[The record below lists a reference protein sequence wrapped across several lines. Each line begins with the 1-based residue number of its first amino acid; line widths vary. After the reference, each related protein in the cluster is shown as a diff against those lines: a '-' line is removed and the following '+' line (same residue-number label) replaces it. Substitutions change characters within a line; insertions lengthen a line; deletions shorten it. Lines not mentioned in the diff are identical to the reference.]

1 MTERVLTPR
10 ELNRALLARQ
20 GLLERVPLPVA
31 RALERIGGLQTQY
44 APSGYIGLWTRVEGF
59 TRDRLTEAL
68 ERRTVVQATAM
79 RSTIHLVSAR
89 DYPLLMAGI
98 RRARA
103 AWWLRT
109 HPGAAERLDAP
120 AIAARV
126 RAALADGPRRSA
138 ELAELLEPYGPL
150 AWGAAGIWVD
160 LLRAPPGGTW
170 EQRRADVIA
179 SAEQWLGPPEATEAT
194 EAEGLELIVR
204 RYLGA
209 FGPAGAAEI
218 ASWAGVDRAAVA
230 AKLPRLRLRRFRDEQ
245 GRGLVDLPRAP
256 LPPPDTPA
264 PVRFLPKWDA
274 VLLSHARRTGILP
287 ERHYDLA
294 VNRKNLDIAPTF
306 LVDGFVA
313 GRWRHERGRVL
324 LEPFEPLSR
333 SVQLELDQEAE
344 RLAVFHA

>member
-1 MTERVLTPR
+1 MGDHVLTGR

-20 GLLERVPLPVA
+20 GLLERAPLPVS
-31 RALERIGGLQTQY
+31 RALERVGGLQTQY
-44 APSGYIGLWTRVEGF
+44 APSGYIGLWSRVEGF
-59 TRDRLTEAL
+59 TRDRLNQAL
-68 ERRTVVQATAM
+68 ERRTVVQATLM

-89 DYPLLMAGI
+89 DYPLLTAGI
-98 RRARA
+98 RRARQ
-103 AWWLRT
+103 AWWLRA
-109 HPGAAERLDAP
+109 HPGAAESLDAP

-126 RAALADGPRRSA
+126 RAALAEGPRRSA

-150 AWGAAGIWVD
+150 ASQGAGIWVD

-179 SAEQWLGPPEATEAT
+179 SAEQWLGHSAATEAK
-194 EAEGLELIVR
+194 GLELIVR

-209 FGPAGAAEI
+209 FGPAGPAEI
-218 ASWAGVDRAAVA
+218 ASWAGVDKVSVTAALARV
-230 AKLPRLRLRRFRDEQ
+230 RLRRFRDEG
-245 GRGLVDLPRAP
+245 GRELVDLPRAP
-256 LPPPDTPA
+256 LPPPETPA

-313 GRWRHERGRVL
+313 GRWRYERGRVL

-333 SVQLELDQEAE
+333 SVRLELEEEAE
-344 RLAVFHA
+344 RLAAFHA